1 MGAQQLRT
9 DRLTLVLATL
19 DECRAGV
26 ASMGAADRAQLS
38 PVWLERLHRATTD
51 DPWVLGFNVVHTVTG
66 TTVGSCGFKGPPDDQ
81 GTVEIA
87 YSIGLNHQNQGY
99 ATEAAASLVDFAFA
113 CRDVRV
119 VRAHTLEDGNASA
132 RVLAKCGFSS
142 AGQVVDPEDG
152 LVWRWER
159 QRSEAC

>member
-1 MGAQQLRT
+1 MGPRHLRT

-19 DECRAGV
+19 DEARAQL
-26 ASMGAADRAQLS
+26 ASMSAVDRAQLS
-38 PVWLERLHRATTD
+38 PAWLERVSRATTD
-51 DPWVLGFNVVHTVTG
+51 DPWVLGFTVLHTATG
-66 TTVGSCGFKGPPDDQ
+66 TTVGSCGFKGPPDEH

-87 YSIGLNHQNQGY
+87 YGIGLDHQNHGY

-113 CRDVRV
+113 CSDVRV
-119 VRAHTLEDGNASA
+119 VRAHTLEAGNASA
-132 RVLAKCGFSS
+132 RVLAKCGFSP

-159 QRSEAC
+159 QRSEAS

>member
-1 MGAQQLRT
+1 MGAQHLRT

-19 DECRAGV
+19 DEARAQL
-26 ASMGAADRAQLS
+26 ASMSAADRSQLS
-38 PVWLERLHRATTD
+38 PVWLERLRRATTD
-51 DPWVLGFNVVHTVTG
+51 DPWVVGFNVVQTASG
-66 TTVGSCGFKGPPDDQ
+66 TTIGSCGFKGPPDEH
-81 GTVEIA
+81 GMVEIA
-87 YSIGLNHQNQGY
+87 YGIGPDHQNRGF

-113 CRDVRV
+113 CSDVRV
-119 VRAHTLEDGNASA
+119 VRAHTLEAGNASA
-132 RVLAKCGFSS
+132 RVLAKCGFSQ